1 MEITLLYA
9 SLLSILA
16 VFLAYK
22 TGTLR
27 LKTNTL
33 LGAGDSSEML
43 QSIRAFGNLSEYAP
57 LAIVRIIRNS
67 STTASVSRCVTFG
80 ARTLIRSNDSVQGR
94 DRGLISSSDGGR
106 SGA

>member
-33 LGAGDSSEML
+33 LGSGDSSEML
-43 QSIRAFGNLSEYAP
+43 QSIRAFGNLVEYA
-57 LAIVRIIRNS
+57 L
-67 STTASVSRCVTFG
+67 
-80 ARTLIRSNDSVQGR
+80 
-94 DRGLISSSDGGR
+94 
-106 SGA
+106 

>member
-57 LAIVRIIRNS
+57 LAIIMLGLLELP
-67 STTASVSRCVTFG
+67 RCCIMEAAFAWLNIFFMSYLACLWDG
-80 ARTLIRSNDSVQGR
+80 YFQGEHS
-94 DRGLISSSDGGR
+94 L
-106 SGA
+106 

>member
-57 LAIVRIIRNS
+57 LAIIMLGLLGIPRCSILE
-67 STTASVSRCVTFG
+67 ASFAWLNIFFMPYLAC
-80 ARTLIRSNDSVQGR
+80 LW
-94 DRGLISSSDGGR
+94 DGYFKGEH
-106 SGA
+106 SL

>member
-57 LAIVRIIRNS
+57 SSHNHAWAFGIARCSILEASFAWLNIFFMSYLA
-67 STTASVSRCVTFG
+67 C
-80 ARTLIRSNDSVQGR
+80 LW
-94 DRGLISSSDGGR
+94 DGYFKGEH
-106 SGA
+106 SL